1 MIKIQIYMG
10 DIIVSQLH
18 KKKLYSDS
26 TVTKNGKKLNIKN
39 EDYEYETHSFS
50 IDKISINKRHLYK
63 NGKYVYINSLATKK
77 EELFVPYLMKN
88 CTFKYST
95 RNYLKAL
102 EQFVVDVQRFLE
114 QNSTTAQCKPYLHNE
129 DYDTYT
135 PKITHVKKSSKY
147 ERKPENF

>member
-1 MIKIQIYMG
+1 MITIKIYMG

-18 KKKLYSDS
+18 KKKVYSDS
-26 TVTKNGKKLNIKN
+26 TVTKNNKKINIKN
-39 EDYEYETHSFS
+39 EEYECISHSFN
-50 IDKISINKRHLYK
+50 IDKISVNKRHLYK
-63 NGKYVYINSLATKK
+63 NGKYVYIHSLATKK

-95 RNYLKAL
+95 RNYMKAL
-102 EQFVVDVQRFLE
+102 EQFVVDAQRFLE
-114 QNSTTAQCKPYLHNE
+114 QNSTTAQCKPYLFNE
-129 DYDTYT
+129 DYGIYM

>member
-26 TVTKNGKKLNIKN
+26 TVTKNNKKLNIKK
-39 EDYEYETHSFS
+39 EEYEYEIHSFN
-50 IDKISINKRHLYK
+50 IDKISINRRHLYK
-63 NGKYVYINSLATKK
+63 NGKYIYIHTLTTKK
-77 EELFVPYLMKN
+77 EELFVPYLPKN

-102 EQFVVDVQRFLE
+102 EQFVIDVQRYLE
-114 QNSTTAQCKPYLHNE
+114 KNSTTAQCKPYVYKE
-129 DYDTYT
+129 DLGIYE
-135 PKITHVKKSSKY
+135 PKITHTKKKNY